1 MNKLSGPIRKE
12 QEINLKKRP
21 REIGNGQEVAN

>member
-12 QEINLKKRP
+12 QEINLKRP